1 VSDLNEISEAIGGLR
16 ARVESLANEQEH
28 ARGRHE
34 KIFEKLEDLKQ
45 GQQVALRQHTFFA
58 DAQAVVAK
66 RLDAAELHIED
77 YKKLRSWG
85 AAIWTGTAAVAG
97 VIGWLASSLGDLWRK
112 VL

>member
-1 VSDLNEISEAIGGLR
+1 MTDLAQIYEAIGGLR
-16 ARVESLANEQEH
+16 AHVETLAIEH
-28 ARGRHE
+28 KVSRDRDD
-34 KIFEKLEDLKQ
+34 KIFEKLDDLKT
-45 GQQVALRQHTFFA
+45 GQHLALRQNQVFE
-58 DAQAVVAK
+58 DAQK
-66 RLDAAELHIED
+66 NIHRRLADVEIHVED